1 MNIVNITKKLNVK
14 KVLMLNFV
22 LLVVLF
28 SIIALIGP
36 SISWAETPQILITSI
51 GQSPDARM
59 INVLVSRYQ
68 IETAYEQLASPEI
81 IKDFK
86 MVIAVV
92 GGSSKGLGAAGI
104 DKSDELARAKAL
116 IQEIKAQK
124 VKFLVMHIGG
134 EARRGAL
141 SDVFLDEVVP
151 YADHLIVV
159 ESGNQDGY
167 FTKMSEE
174 HKIPLE
180 IVAKITDTGELVKA
194 FIEEHLNLSE

>member
-1 MNIVNITKKLNVK
+1 MNIMNIAKNLIVK
-14 KVLMLNFV
+14 RVIVLNFV

-104 DKSDELARAKAL
+104 DKNDELARAKAL
-116 IQEIKAQK
+116 IQEIKAQE

-141 SDVFLDEVVP
+141 SDAFLDEVVP

-159 ESGNQDGY
+159 ESGNQDVY